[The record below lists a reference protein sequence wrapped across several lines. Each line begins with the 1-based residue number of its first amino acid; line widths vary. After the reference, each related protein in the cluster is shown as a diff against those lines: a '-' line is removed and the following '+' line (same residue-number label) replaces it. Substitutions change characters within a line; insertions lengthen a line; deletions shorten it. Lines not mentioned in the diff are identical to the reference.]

1 MRRKVSSKPGLID
14 LWVLIPVLALVL
26 IGVWLVFD
34 ASYAKAADFT
44 WTHKD
49 PWYFA
54 KKQIISA
61 AIGLMAMVVMSKVKI
76 STLTS
81 LTKTL
86 VVTSIVLLVAVMI
99 PHVGYQANGAYRWF
113 RLPHGITLQPSE
125 IAKIAVV
132 LYLAQF
138 LSQGKR
144 VVQRIDSQWLPP
156 MIIVGMIA
164 VLVFK
169 EPDMGTAIAIVFTCF
184 AMLFAAGVRKRF
196 LFGLIGV
203 GTFMGWLAVKLEPY
217 RMDRVHVWL
226 EPWQHRYGDGY
237 QIVHSLIA
245 LGTGG
250 LYGLGPCEGRE
261 KLYIPAACTDF
272 IFSTVGEEVGLI
284 GCIVVLGLFMFFIY
298 KGLDVAR
305 RSKTAYLN
313 LLAVGVTSMIGLQAL
328 INVAVVSASIP
339 ATGVPLPFISY
350 GGSSL
355 ILTLAG
361 VGILLAISRQAGDT
375 NS

>member
-1 MRRKVSSKPGLID
+1 MRKKTNPKPGLID
-14 LWVLIPVLALVL
+14 LWVLVPVLALVV

-34 ASYAKAADFT
+34 ASYAKAADYT
-44 WTHKD
+44 WTNKD

-54 KKQIISA
+54 KRQIISA
-61 AIGLMAMVVMSKVKI
+61 IIGVIVMAVVSKIRI
-76 STLTS
+76 STLTA

-86 VVTSIVLLVAVMI
+86 VVASIVLLLAVMVPGI
-99 PHVGYQANGAYRWF
+99 GYRANGAYRWF
-113 RLPHGITLQPSE
+113 RFHGITLQPSE
-125 IAKIAVV
+125 IAKLALV
-132 LYLAQF
+132 LYFAQF

-144 VVQRIDSQWLPP
+144 VTKRIDSQWLMPA
-156 MIIVGMIA
+156 IVFGLIA
-164 VLVFK
+164 GLVFK
-169 EPDMGTAIAIVFTCF
+169 EPDMGTAIAIVFTGL
-184 AMLFAAGVRKRF
+184 AMLFAAGVRKRY
-196 LFGLIGV
+196 IGSMLAA
-203 GTFMGWLAVKLEPY
+203 GAFFGWLAVKLEPY

-261 KLYIPAACTDF
+261 KLYIPAASTDF

-284 GCIVVLGLFMFFIY
+284 GCVVVLALFMFFIY

-305 RSKTAYLN
+305 RSKTAYVN
-313 LLAVGVTSMIGLQAL
+313 ILAVGVTSMIGLQVL

-355 ILTLAG
+355 ILALAG
-361 VGILLAISRQAGDT
+361 VGILLAISREGAG
-375 NS
+375 